1 MPTHLG
7 GDYLS
12 PFKLAFES
20 RSKRALTERPACF
33 EIDPRG
39 VRSSAPFRMWCRPQL
54 ITAINCGSIS
64 SSRCQTTRLA
74 GSKIAAKRI
83 SVHGRAEPQIARL
96 QAQGFR
102 RKARGTTSRLRER
115 RRPAAL
121 HAKKAWWSQ
130 TGSNRRPHACKAR
143 ALPTE
148 LWPRLPQRAWKVVGL
163 GRLELPTSRL
173 SSARSN
179 QLSYKP
185 KTIDGP
191 KTGRTSS
198 PNGMKRDTGSSMKKE
213 KRRRRCP
220 ANGPDRF

>member
-12 PFKLAFES
+12 PFKLAFEI

-83 SVHGRAEPQIARL
+83 SVHGRAKPRRTKPRQARPQVQR
-96 QAQGFR
+96 
-102 RKARGTTSRLRER
+102 ARGTTSR
-115 RRPAAL
+115 AAG
-121 HAKKAWWSQ
+121 A
-130 TGSNRRPHACKAR
+130 
-143 ALPTE
+143 PT
-148 LWPRLPQRAWKVVGL
+148 
-163 GRLELPTSRL
+163 
-173 SSARSN
+173 
-179 QLSYKP
+179 
-185 KTIDGP
+185 
-191 KTGRTSS
+191 TGRAPHNEGLVEPDGIEPTTSCLQSTRS
-198 PNGMKRDTGSSMKKE
+198 PN
-213 KRRRRCP
+213 
-220 ANGPDRF
+220 